1 MKHEKMKQIKG
12 EIWCPLKMIN
22 PTLVDK
28 KPDVM
33 VNSTIQSL
41 MSKMDG
47 QQIIPINI
55 GPIPILSIIHVFYNY
70 RAISR
75 TIQCN

>member
-1 MKHEKMKQIKG
+1 
-12 EIWCPLKMIN
+12 MIN
-22 PTLVDK
+22 PTLVDN

-33 VNSTIQSL
+33 VNSTIKSL